1 MRRRIGRSERTRRNQ
16 QRLADKLST
25 RHTGN
30 TEPYDI
36 LAADGAQRIIDASL
50 DLLSSS
56 GAVFEPGSE
65 ALEIFADNGC
75 DVSSEGIV
83 RIPPALV
90 HEAIAS
96 VSRSAKLWGRDGVDS
111 IQIDKDHT
119 CFFPGMT
126 CINVYDLETGEKRPS
141 NREDLASITRVADAL
156 PNIDGVCIACKNVER
171 SDIFGEIDEFVA
183 MAENTTKPLEYLCEH
198 SESLDVVI
206 EMAAAIR
213 GGRDALRDKPY
224 FTHIVTPLPLNYG
237 KTHSDQIIAAVR
249 AGVPVVSGTL
259 PIGGASSPVTVAGC
273 LTQSLVTDWAA
284 LVLGQLI
291 ERGSFCIGG
300 SDVSFM
306 EPATGGIGS
315 FVQASLA
322 EMAIVQV
329 MRQLDLPSI
338 TGTAGCSVA
347 PRFNQDAVWEISST
361 MMQTFY
367 SRPATCDYLGSLDE
381 GITYS
386 LHALL
391 FCDDLAGLLR
401 HMWKGFAVDEENL
414 ALELARKVGPL
425 GNYLAEQHTA
435 DHSRSQA
442 WVSRYFGA
450 KIPLSDDGQ
459 PDRDLVERID
469 DDLQQIL
476 KNHRPKPL
484 DNDVLQEMQAIQAR
498 FASNLAVEAL
508 PAS

>member
-1 MRRRIGRSERTRRNQ
+1 MRRRVGRKERTRINRA
-16 QRLADKLST
+16 RLADKLSA
-25 RHTGN
+25 RHVGK

-50 DLLSSS
+50 ELLESS
-56 GAVFEPGSE
+56 GVVFEPGSE

-75 DVSSEGIV
+75 DASSEGIV
-83 RIPPALV
+83 RIGPDLV
-90 HEAIAS
+90 HEALAS
-96 VSRSAKLWGRDGVDS
+96 VSKSAKLWGRDGS
-111 IQIDKDHT
+111 NFIQIDKDHT

-126 CINVYDLETGEKRPS
+126 CIKVYDLETGDARQS
-141 NREDLASITRVADAL
+141 NREDLETITRVADAL
-156 PNIDGVCIACKNVER
+156 PNIDGVCIACKNIDQ
-171 SDIFGEIDEFVA
+171 SDIFGEIDEFAA

-198 SESLDVVI
+198 SQSLDVVI

-213 GGRDALRDKPY
+213 GGYDALRDKPY
-224 FTHIVTPLPLNYG
+224 FLHIVTPLPLNYA

-249 AGVPVVSGTL
+249 AGVPVTSGTL

-273 LTQSLVTDWAA
+273 LTQSLVTDMAA
-284 LVLGQLI
+284 MVLGQLV
-291 ERGSFCIGG
+291 EKGSFCMGG

-322 EMAIVQV
+322 DMAIIQV
-329 MRQLDLPSI
+329 MRQLDLPSL
-338 TGTAGCSVA
+338 TGIAGDSVA
-347 PRFNQDAVWEISST
+347 RRFNQDAVWGISST

-391 FCDDLAGLLR
+391 LCDDLAGLLR
-401 HMWKGFAVDEENL
+401 HMWKGFAVDEDNL
-414 ALELARKVGPL
+414 ALDLARKVGPL

-435 DHSRSQA
+435 EHSRSQA
-442 WVSRYFGA
+442 WDSRYFGA
-450 KIPLSDDGQ
+450 KIPLSEDGQ
-459 PDRDLVERID
+459 PDRDLFERIEN
-469 DDLQQIL
+469 DLRQIL
-476 KNHRPKPL
+476 KKHRPNAL
-484 DNDVLQEMQAIQAR
+484 DDDVLQEIRAIQER
-498 FASNLAVEAL
+498 FAMSVR
-508 PAS
+508 

>member
-1 MRRRIGRSERTRRNQ
+1 MRRRIGRNERIRVNQ
-16 QRLADKLST
+16 ERLAAKLST
-25 RHTGN
+25 RHAGK

-50 DLLSSS
+50 DLLASS
-56 GAVFEPGSE
+56 GVVFEPGSE
-65 ALEIFADNGC
+65 ALEILADNGC
-75 DVSSEGIV
+75 DASPEGIV
-83 RIPPALV
+83 RIAPDLV
-90 HEAIAS
+90 HEAVAS
-96 VSRSAKLWGRDGVDS
+96 VSRSARLWDRDGSDF
-111 IQIDKDHT
+111 IRIDKDHT

-126 CINVYDLETGEKRPS
+126 CIKVYDLETGEARSS
-141 NREDLASITRVADAL
+141 NREDLETITRVADAL
-156 PNIDGVCIACKNVER
+156 PNIDGVCIACKNIER
-171 SDIFGEIDEFVA
+171 SDIFGEIDEFAA

-198 SESLDVVI
+198 SQSLDVVI

-213 GGRDALRDKPY
+213 GGYDALRDKPY
-224 FTHIVTPLPLNYG
+224 FLHIVTPLPLNFA

-249 AGVPVVSGTL
+249 AGVPVVSGTV

-273 LTQSLVTDWAA
+273 LTQSLVTDLAA
-284 LVLGQLI
+284 MVLGQLV

-322 EMAIVQV
+322 EMAIIQV
-329 MRQLDLPSI
+329 MRQLDLPSV

-347 PRFNQDAVWEISST
+347 RRFNQDAVWEISST

-401 HMWKGFAVDEENL
+401 HMWKGFAVDEDNL

-425 GNYLAEQHTA
+425 GNYLAELHTA
-435 DHSRSQA
+435 EHTRSQA
-442 WVSRYFGA
+442 WISRYFGA
-450 KIPLSDDGQ
+450 KIPLSEDGQ
-459 PDRDLVERID
+459 PDRDLFERIEN
-469 DDLQQIL
+469 DLRQIL
-476 KNHRPKPL
+476 KKHRPNAL
-484 DNDVLQEMQAIQAR
+484 DDDVLQEIRAIQER
-498 FASNLAVEAL
+498 FAMSVR
-508 PAS
+508 